1 MRSVT
6 PPKESLLGSER
17 SCRGRRCAWGGKL
30 TSRGCNKFE
39 ATFLKIQK
47 EKSSKKAAKCNQP

>member
-6 PPKESLLGSER
+6 PPKESLLGER
-17 SCRGRRCAWGGKL
+17 REVAGRRCAWGGKL

-39 ATFLKIQK
+39 ATFLKFLK
-47 EKSSKKAAKCNQP
+47 EKS